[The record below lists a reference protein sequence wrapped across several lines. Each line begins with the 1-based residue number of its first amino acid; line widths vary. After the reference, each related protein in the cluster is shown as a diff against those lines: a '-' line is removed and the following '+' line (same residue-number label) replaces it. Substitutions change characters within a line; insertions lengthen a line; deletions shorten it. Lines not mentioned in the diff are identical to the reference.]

1 MKIVGLRIE
10 KYIDKAVS
18 GHNCDFEYHDAEF
31 EKHIICG
38 VLSDNRKVEIELSHS
53 EGECGSGWT
62 TASWGHIKVTEV
74 KRFNGY
80 THIPKEPIEI
90 DDYLPTKDLDVLR
103 EMALRQGSNIRPLK
117 GIFENDTDNK
127 VFSISE
133 YGGDNYYPSGGY
145 SVNME
150 LFKETVRAKNLRP
163 VWIFKGKSNSGKS
176 FLASKLNDL
185 EVYETDSN
193 EELPTSITA
202 SIIVLG
208 NKYNYSIDDIKPKLF
223 GEVEIQIVEFQ

>member
-1 MKIVGLRIE
+1 MKIIGLRIE
-10 KYIDKAVS
+10 KYIDKEIS
-18 GHNCDFEYHDAEF
+18 GHNCDFEYNDAEF

-62 TASWGHIKVTEV
+62 TASWGHIKVIEV

-90 DDYLPTKDLDVLR
+90 DDYLLT
-103 EMALRQGSNIRPLK
+103 
-117 GIFENDTDNK
+117 FESDTDNK

-133 YGGDNYYPSGGY
+133 DGGDSYYPSGGY
-145 SVNME
+145 NVNME

-193 EELPTSITA
+193 ENLPTSITA
-202 SIIVLG
+202 SIVVLG
-208 NKYNYSIDDIKPKLF
+208 NKYNYSIDDIKTKLF
-223 GEVEIQIVEFQ
+223 GEVEVQIVEFQ

>member
-10 KYIDKAVS
+10 KYIDKAIS

-90 DDYLPTKDLDVLR
+90 DDYLPT
-103 EMALRQGSNIRPLK
+103 
-117 GIFENDTDNK
+117 FENDTDNK
-127 VFSISE
+127 VFSISK